1 MGSNTLTLETQLSVA
16 TVRCAFA
23 RLVQNEPAQRVLN
36 AEHRLDV
43 RRELLSLMSQV
54 DAFRSFAKH
63 QTFKVAFHSSN
74 GEEVTMEVG
83 STRSALANNTG
94 DAMQTKECGKSVK
107 EIRPKA
113 PRLTAMTS
121 SSLLEACSLLGL
133 PKDEVVGGAAACAL
147 QRAQAAAIWADE
159 QAAAPACSADS
170 APQTPARGA
179 VRATS
184 KRGPNPPE
192 EDGMG
197 EELLS
202 SPPAR
207 GCPGSEQRTTQQSK
221 RHRSSLALNS
231 PAV

>member
-54 DAFRSFAKH
+54 DAYRSFAKH

-83 STRSALANNTG
+83 STRSALTENTG

-113 PRLTAMTS
+113 QRLTAVTS
-121 SSLLEACSLLGL
+121 SSLLEATSL
-133 PKDEVVGGAAACAL
+133 
-147 QRAQAAAIWADE
+147 
-159 QAAAPACSADS
+159 DS
-170 APQTPARGA
+170 SR
-179 VRATS
+179 
-184 KRGPNPPE
+184 
-192 EDGMG
+192 
-197 EELLS
+197 
-202 SPPAR
+202 
-207 GCPGSEQRTTQQSK
+207 
-221 RHRSSLALNS
+221 
-231 PAV
+231 